1 MPQRKKANSSRK
13 LQSSQPQP
21 TKFGIQHFFDRHT
34 QNSSKNVDVSSFPQN
49 PNSDLI
55 HSVSSPNCPPFS
67 VYRNP
72 SDSAPSKKNSPH
84 SALENTPPDNI
95 LPIDDETNSTHHSPE
110 ISKRFKFS
118 PEMLIKLSQYDGGDE
133 VTWNISPVNER
144 LLAVSKQM
152 PPENIR
158 SKQPSPSP
166 KAINRSL
173 TTGRKRVN
181 PCEDA
186 NLDGNGNNAN
196 YSVSSQQ
203 SPFRTPPSLSYYHD
217 KLANGVACN
226 GASDHLGLRHTKK
239 AFLELLDQVKDAIS
253 VDASVS
259 SDKEAYL
266 SKSQDKNGAGMLLE
280 ANSVVNGVPTD
291 PPENVN
297 GTSSC
302 HFLVSEKNRPADP
315 VDAKSPYKVLR
326 LLNEQSGEER
336 AVHLWEDWF
345 HTVIAP
351 GDTVNVIGEF
361 DDQGKCD
368 VGRENNFLIVHPDV
382 LVSGTR
388 VAASFSCPRRSVL
401 DERLKCSERSI
412 SALLGTLLHQIFQA
426 GLMKEIPTMKFL
438 EEYARLV
445 LQKNIESL
453 YACGVNEN
461 DIHKTLVEAIPK
473 MLNWIILFKDS
484 QDLNT
489 PTVDFGSD
497 GLKKLKISEVT
508 DIEEMAWAP
517 KYGLKGMIDASIR
530 VKIESKRNE
539 INGMILP
546 LEFKT
551 GKIPNGQASIWYLKH
566 IDSGLLYYL
575 QSDQTQAYGGNK
587 ECSGLGNMFDSHIYH
602 LTTAHCSFLRHWDR
616 LIDLEAKEMQVVKN
630 EIWCSRGSGGNHFTG
645 CLSSIVLDA
654 SNEHQKSYRDNR
666 FVYHFVRQHM
676 PSPNLNASD
685 GDSLIGAA
693 IPTKDMDC
701 TLRSGDYVILST
713 ESDRL
718 AVASGL
724 ITEIS
729 RFHVS
734 VSFSKPLR
742 LPGRNSSSDADS
754 LLHEVWRIDKDE
766 IMTSF
771 SVMRYNLVQLFL
783 QSAQSSQLRRMIV
796 DLEAPRFDSG
806 SVFSQ
811 DPALS
816 YIWSEKSLNDDQR
829 RAIIKVLT
837 AKDYALILG
846 MPGTG
851 KTSTMV
857 HAVKALLMRGASILL
872 TSYTNSAVDNLLI
885 KLKSQSIDF
894 VRIGRHEVVHKEIQ
908 KHCLSA
914 MNINS
919 VEEIKKRLDQ
929 VKVVAVTCLGITNPL
944 LTDKKFDVCIM
955 DEAGQTTLPVSLG
968 PLMFASKFVLV
979 GDHYQLPP
987 LVQSTEAREN
997 GMEISLFRRLSEE
1010 HPQAISALQSQYR
1023 MCQGIMELSNALIY
1037 GDRLSCGSDE
1047 IANAKIKVSDLSS
1060 CSPWL
1065 KEALN
1070 PCRPV
1075 IFVNTDML
1083 PAYEAK
1089 DHQTLNNPV
1098 EACLIAKI
1106 TQELVKNEIE
1116 GKDIGIITPY
1126 NSQANLIRH
1135 SLSVSSV
1142 EIHTID
1148 KYQGRDK
1155 DCILVSFVRSSEN
1168 PRNCTSS
1175 LLGDWHRIN
1184 VALTRAKKKLI
1195 MVGSCRTLSKVPLLK
1210 LLINKVGEQSGQLTS
1225 YTNQLLAH
1233 AKQLFQF
1240 ARNYPGLHQ
1249 NSIPVIDKFYS
1260 STRYEDELLL
1270 ATAWL
1275 HRATNDQTYL
1285 NYLVSTGKTGGTRSL
1300 FAWDD
1305 KYVGAQVLAGR
1316 LVFEG
1321 QGLSGDDDNNNN
1333 NKSST
1338 GASSRSSSTGTLLLP
1353 QYKSQAEQFICLCV
1367 QEGNNNNN
1375 LKKTPGGLLWFQ
1387 PWIKLQ
1393 YAATA
1398 TFVVTVCS
1406 NYLTAAHASIQCS
1419 GGLVQPSDLMDLARS
1434 QADYILRKNPKEM
1447 SYTVGFGA
1455 NYPTQPNHRGA
1466 SIVSIKTDR
1475 IAPQWHV
1482 KEASICGS
1490 IARHQT
1496 RMCWME
1502 QSSEAQMKTMDIPTL
1517 EATFNLLSH
1526 AIYCYTSTSTPSL

>member
-1 MPQRKKANSSRK
+1 MPPRKKANSSRK
-13 LQSSQPQP
+13 LQSSEP
-21 TKFGIQHFFDRHT
+21 KFGIQHFFDRHT
-34 QNSSKNVDVSSFPQN
+34 QNCSKNVAVSSFPQN

-55 HSVSSPNCPPFS
+55 HSASSPNNTPFS
-67 VYRNP
+67 VYKKP
-72 SDSAPSKKNSPH
+72 SDSAPTKTNSPNI
-84 SALENTPPDNI
+84 ALENTPPDNI
-95 LPIDDETNSTHHSPE
+95 LPIDDGTNSTHHLPE
-110 ISKRFKFS
+110 VSKRFKFS

-133 VTWNISPVNER
+133 VTWSISPVNER

-158 SKQPSPSP
+158 VLANSSRLNSLTIHQCSHNKSKQASPSP
-166 KAINRSL
+166 KAIDRSL
-173 TTGRKRVN
+173 TTGCKRVN

-186 NLDGNGNNAN
+186 HLNGNANNAD
-196 YSVSSQQ
+196 YSLSSQQ

-226 GASDHLGLRHTKK
+226 GASDQLGLRHTKK

-253 VDASVS
+253 VEDSVS
-259 SDKEAYL
+259 CDKEAYL
-266 SKSQDKNGAGMLLE
+266 SKSQDKNRAGMLLK
-280 ANSVVNGVPTD
+280 ANPVVNGVPTD

-297 GTSSC
+297 GTSSG
-302 HFLVSEKNRPADP
+302 HFLVLEVSEKNRPADS

-336 AVHLWEDWF
+336 AVYLWEDWF
-345 HTVIAP
+345 HSVIAP

-361 DDQGKCD
+361 DEQGKCD
-368 VGRENNFLIVHPDV
+368 VGRENNLLIVHPDI

-401 DERLKCSERSI
+401 DERLKCSEQSI
-412 SALLGTLLHQIFQA
+412 AALLGTLLHQIFQA
-426 GLMKEIPTMKFL
+426 GLMKEIPTMNFL
-438 EEYARLV
+438 EEYARIV
-445 LQKNIESL
+445 LQKNFESL

-461 DIHKTLVEAIPK
+461 DICKNLVEAIPK

-484 QDLNT
+484 QDSNT

-497 GLKKLKISEVT
+497 DGLKKVKISEVT

-539 INGMILP
+539 INGMICP

-551 GKIPNGQASIWYLKH
+551 GKIPNGQSSMEHRAQVILYTLLMSERYLKH

-575 QSDQTQAYGGNK
+575 QSDQTQGVMVQRSDLVGLIMRRNELANDIIKASTTQQLPPMLRSPSMCKGCRHLDVCTIYHKAYGGNTK
-587 ECSGLGNMFDSHIYH
+587 RSGLGNMFDSHIYH
-602 LTTAHCSFLRHWDR
+602 LTTAHCGFLRHWDR

-630 EIWCSRGSGGNHFTG
+630 EIWCSRGSGGNHFTS
-645 CLSSIVLDA
+645 CLSSIVLDT
-654 SNEHQKSYRDNR
+654 SDKHQKSYRDNQ
-666 FVYHFVRQHM
+666 FVYRFVRQDV

-685 GDSLIGAA
+685 GDSLIAA
-693 IPTKDMDC
+693 ATPTKDINCM
-701 TLRSGDYVILST
+701 LRSGDYVILST
-713 ESDRL
+713 EYDRL

-729 RFHVS
+729 SSHVS
-734 VSFSKPLR
+734 VSFSKRLR
-742 LPGRNSSSDADS
+742 LPGRNASSDAS
-754 LLHEVWRIDKDE
+754 NLLHEVWRIDKDE

-783 QSAQSSQLRRMIV
+783 QSTQSSQLRKMIV

-806 SVFSQ
+806 CVFSQ

-908 KHCLSA
+908 RHCLSA
-914 MNINS
+914 MNIKS
-919 VEEIKKRLDQ
+919 VEEIKERLDQ

-944 LTDKKFDVCIM
+944 LTNKKFDVCIM

-1037 GDRLSCGSDE
+1037 GDKLSCGSDE

-1106 TQELVKNEIE
+1106 TEELVKNEIE

-1126 NSQANLIRH
+1126 NSQADLIRH
-1135 SLSVSSV
+1135 SVSVSSV

-1168 PRNCTSS
+1168 LRNCTSS

-1210 LLINKVGEQSGQLTS
+1210 LLIDKVGEQSG
-1225 YTNQLLAH
+1225 
-1233 AKQLFQF
+1233 
-1240 ARNYPGLHQ
+1240 
-1249 NSIPVIDKFYS
+1249 I
-1260 STRYEDELLL
+1260 
-1270 ATAWL
+1270 
-1275 HRATNDQTYL
+1275 L
-1285 NYLVSTGKTGGTRSL
+1285 NVSK
-1300 FAWDD
+1300 
-1305 KYVGAQVLAGR
+1305 
-1316 LVFEG
+1316 
-1321 QGLSGDDDNNNN
+1321 
-1333 NKSST
+1333 
-1338 GASSRSSSTGTLLLP
+1338 
-1353 QYKSQAEQFICLCV
+1353 I
-1367 QEGNNNNN
+1367 
-1375 LKKTPGGLLWFQ
+1375 
-1387 PWIKLQ
+1387 
-1393 YAATA
+1393 
-1398 TFVVTVCS
+1398 
-1406 NYLTAAHASIQCS
+1406 
-1419 GGLVQPSDLMDLARS
+1419 
-1434 QADYILRKNPKEM
+1434 EM
-1447 SYTVGFGA
+1447 
-1455 NYPTQPNHRGA
+1455 NHRGELRRC
-1466 SIVSIKTDR
+1466 SQIR
-1475 IAPQWHV
+1475 
-1482 KEASICGS
+1482 
-1490 IARHQT
+1490 
-1496 RMCWME
+1496 
-1502 QSSEAQMKTMDIPTL
+1502 
-1517 EATFNLLSH
+1517 
-1526 AIYCYTSTSTPSL
+1526 

>member
-158 SKQPSPSP
+158 VLANSSRLNSLTIHQCSHNKSKQPSPSP

-302 HFLVSEKNRPADP
+302 HFLVLEVSEKNRPADP

-551 GKIPNGQASIWYLKH
+551 GKIPNGQSSMEHRAQVILYTLLMSERYLKH

-575 QSDQTQAYGGNK
+575 QSDQTQGVMVQRSDLVGLIMRRNEFANDIIKASTTQQLPPMLRSPSMCKGCRHLDVCTIYHKAYGGNK

-914 MNINS
+914 AMNINS

-1210 LLINKVGEQSGQLTS
+1210 LLINKVGEQSGIL
-1225 YTNQLLAH
+1225 NVPKIEMNL
-1233 AKQLFQF
+1233 
-1240 ARNYPGLHQ
+1240 R
-1249 NSIPVIDKFYS
+1249 
-1260 STRYEDELLL
+1260 EL
-1270 ATAWL
+1270 
-1275 HRATNDQTYL
+1275 R
-1285 NYLVSTGKTGGTRSL
+1285 RC
-1300 FAWDD
+1300 
-1305 KYVGAQVLAGR
+1305 
-1316 LVFEG
+1316 
-1321 QGLSGDDDNNNN
+1321 
-1333 NKSST
+1333 
-1338 GASSRSSSTGTLLLP
+1338 
-1353 QYKSQAEQFICLCV
+1353 SQI
-1367 QEGNNNNN
+1367 
-1375 LKKTPGGLLWFQ
+1375 
-1387 PWIKLQ
+1387 
-1393 YAATA
+1393 
-1398 TFVVTVCS
+1398 
-1406 NYLTAAHASIQCS
+1406 
-1419 GGLVQPSDLMDLARS
+1419 R
-1434 QADYILRKNPKEM
+1434 
-1447 SYTVGFGA
+1447 
-1455 NYPTQPNHRGA
+1455 
-1466 SIVSIKTDR
+1466 
-1475 IAPQWHV
+1475 
-1482 KEASICGS
+1482 
-1490 IARHQT
+1490 
-1496 RMCWME
+1496 
-1502 QSSEAQMKTMDIPTL
+1502 
-1517 EATFNLLSH
+1517 
-1526 AIYCYTSTSTPSL
+1526 

>member
-158 SKQPSPSP
+158 VLANSSRLNSLTIHQCSHNKSKQPSPSP

-259 SDKEAYL
+259 SDKEAYS
-266 SKSQDKNGAGMLLE
+266 SKSQDKNGAGMLLK
-280 ANSVVNGVPTD
+280 ANSVVNGMPTD

-302 HFLVSEKNRPADP
+302 HFLVLEVSEKNRPADP

-551 GKIPNGQASIWYLKH
+551 GKIPNGQSSMEHRAQVILYTLLMSERYLKH

-575 QSDQTQAYGGNK
+575 QSDQTQGVMVQRSDLVGLIMRRNEFANDIIKASTTQQLPPMLRSPSMCKGCRHLDVCTIYHKAYGGNK

-1210 LLINKVGEQSGQLTS
+1210 LLINKVGEQSGIL
-1225 YTNQLLAH
+1225 NVPKIEMNL
-1233 AKQLFQF
+1233 
-1240 ARNYPGLHQ
+1240 R
-1249 NSIPVIDKFYS
+1249 
-1260 STRYEDELLL
+1260 EL
-1270 ATAWL
+1270 
-1275 HRATNDQTYL
+1275 R
-1285 NYLVSTGKTGGTRSL
+1285 RC
-1300 FAWDD
+1300 
-1305 KYVGAQVLAGR
+1305 
-1316 LVFEG
+1316 
-1321 QGLSGDDDNNNN
+1321 
-1333 NKSST
+1333 
-1338 GASSRSSSTGTLLLP
+1338 
-1353 QYKSQAEQFICLCV
+1353 SQI
-1367 QEGNNNNN
+1367 
-1375 LKKTPGGLLWFQ
+1375 
-1387 PWIKLQ
+1387 
-1393 YAATA
+1393 
-1398 TFVVTVCS
+1398 
-1406 NYLTAAHASIQCS
+1406 
-1419 GGLVQPSDLMDLARS
+1419 R
-1434 QADYILRKNPKEM
+1434 
-1447 SYTVGFGA
+1447 
-1455 NYPTQPNHRGA
+1455 
-1466 SIVSIKTDR
+1466 
-1475 IAPQWHV
+1475 
-1482 KEASICGS
+1482 
-1490 IARHQT
+1490 
-1496 RMCWME
+1496 
-1502 QSSEAQMKTMDIPTL
+1502 
-1517 EATFNLLSH
+1517 
-1526 AIYCYTSTSTPSL
+1526 

>member
-158 SKQPSPSP
+158 VLANSSRLNSLTIHQCSHNKSKQPSPSP

-302 HFLVSEKNRPADP
+302 HFLVLEVSEKNRPADP

-551 GKIPNGQASIWYLKH
+551 GKIPNGQSSMEHRAQVILYTLLMSERYLKH

-575 QSDQTQAYGGNK
+575 QSDQTQGVMVQRSDLVGLIMRRNEFANDIIKASTTQQLPPMLRSPSMCKGCRHLDVCTIYHKAYGGNK

-1210 LLINKVGEQSGQLTS
+1210 LLINKVGEQSGIL
-1225 YTNQLLAH
+1225 NVPKIEMNL
-1233 AKQLFQF
+1233 
-1240 ARNYPGLHQ
+1240 R
-1249 NSIPVIDKFYS
+1249 
-1260 STRYEDELLL
+1260 EL
-1270 ATAWL
+1270 
-1275 HRATNDQTYL
+1275 R
-1285 NYLVSTGKTGGTRSL
+1285 RC
-1300 FAWDD
+1300 
-1305 KYVGAQVLAGR
+1305 
-1316 LVFEG
+1316 
-1321 QGLSGDDDNNNN
+1321 
-1333 NKSST
+1333 
-1338 GASSRSSSTGTLLLP
+1338 
-1353 QYKSQAEQFICLCV
+1353 SQI
-1367 QEGNNNNN
+1367 
-1375 LKKTPGGLLWFQ
+1375 
-1387 PWIKLQ
+1387 
-1393 YAATA
+1393 
-1398 TFVVTVCS
+1398 
-1406 NYLTAAHASIQCS
+1406 
-1419 GGLVQPSDLMDLARS
+1419 R
-1434 QADYILRKNPKEM
+1434 
-1447 SYTVGFGA
+1447 
-1455 NYPTQPNHRGA
+1455 
-1466 SIVSIKTDR
+1466 
-1475 IAPQWHV
+1475 
-1482 KEASICGS
+1482 
-1490 IARHQT
+1490 
-1496 RMCWME
+1496 
-1502 QSSEAQMKTMDIPTL
+1502 
-1517 EATFNLLSH
+1517 
-1526 AIYCYTSTSTPSL
+1526 